1 MLACGNLFLRVR
13 AAKGHGTIHAFLVS
27 SGGKV
32 AVKAADGGG
41 ESRIDVTGGEAKG

>member
-1 MLACGNLFLRVR
+1 MDACVR
-13 AAKGHGTIHAFLVS
+13 ESFSVSARSQRTIHALLVS

-41 ESRIDVTGGEAKG
+41 ESRIDVTGGEAVG